1 MNYITV
7 DVFFVSKVYSRST
20 KYKTF
25 LGLLPKDD
33 VENEIMNLLRYF
45 TIFLNFSYEVFLWV
59 CQIISIFSLFA
70 LDWKKDVEIQM
81 SLLQV
86 LNIYVLP
93 INTTFS
99 AESDIV

>member
-1 MNYITV
+1 M
-7 DVFFVSKVYSRST
+7 K
-20 KYKTF
+20 
-25 LGLLPKDD
+25 L
-33 VENEIMNLLRYF
+33 
-45 TIFLNFSYEVFLWV
+45 FLWV

-86 LNIYVLP
+86 LNIHVLP